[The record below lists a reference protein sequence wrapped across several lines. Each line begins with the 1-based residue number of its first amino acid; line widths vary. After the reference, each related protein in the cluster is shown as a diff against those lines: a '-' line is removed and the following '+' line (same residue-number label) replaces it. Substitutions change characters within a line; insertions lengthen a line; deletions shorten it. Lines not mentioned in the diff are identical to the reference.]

1 MRTVEL
7 NAPGHGS
14 MALTLRPLTGADE
27 LSLSGTGLG
36 PAMALL
42 ARLSGSDPA
51 GLSVSQI
58 DRGLAGIYA
67 MLYGETAE
75 CRASCARC
83 GEAYEFAL
91 NLPGII
97 AAQDAERP
105 GPPDDEGVWD
115 MPGGARVRA
124 PTPADLSG
132 DPAALAA
139 ALTVAGSADPDAV
152 AGFLDRAAPVLTLD
166 LDAPCP
172 ACEAPATVRF
182 DLAGYLTRRLAG
194 ERPFLV
200 RETHLIASRY
210 GWSHAEIMALTRDDR
225 RAYAGLIEAERAR
238 LSRRQTA

>member
-139 ALTVAGSADPDAV
+139 ALERLIRDPK
-152 AGFLDRAAPVLTLD
+152 
-166 LDAPCP
+166 
-172 ACEAPATVRF
+172 
-182 DLAGYLTRRLAG
+182 
-194 ERPFLV
+194 
-200 RETHLIASRY
+200 
-210 GWSHAEIMALTRDDR
+210 
-225 RAYAGLIEAERAR
+225 AR
-238 LSRRQTA
+238 LNLGAAGARRVRQRFAMDAGVDALLERFGAPPSLAAAQ